1 MGLRIVALWLVWGF
15 GAAAV
20 HDPDALQKKCVAA
33 RPFVLFF
40 FSFLFFSFFLLRKG
54 MVRIFCQACLHVATI
69 SLAAQQRCIGFAWV
83 PLAGDGTRTQAIAAL
98 ILAKTSI
105 DCGVF
110 LDFHSMT

>member
-1 MGLRIVALWLVWGF
+1 MTLMLCKKN
-15 GAAAV
+15 
-20 HDPDALQKKCVAA
+20 ALQ
-33 RPFVLFF
+33 PDLSFF
-40 FSFLFFSFFLLRKG
+40 SSFLFFSFFLLRKG

-83 PLAGDGTRTQAIAAL
+83 PLAGDGTRTQA
-98 ILAKTSI
+98 AKTSI